1 MAAVRPADLYGLPVE
16 EFTKTRDEL
25 AKELRR
31 AGKKEAADE
40 VKALRKPSVS
50 ASVINQL
57 ARRHPQEMKALVKA
71 GDDLRKAQRGAVS
84 GRDPEKLLE
93 ATRSHRDRLDDMTSL
108 ARHELDAGGQTL
120 QRVAQTLRAGSI
132 DKQASKTLLAGTL
145 ATDVEQAGFGPLLSE
160 VPLPARSTPRSAKSK
175 AAPAKPKPR
184 KAPDRTREQAAKLRR
199 QLREARKDARE
210 ERRRADA
217 AAREAERAQKSA
229 DEAEAQVGE
238 LEAQLERISAR

>member
-1 MAAVRPADLYGLPVE
+1 MKASDLYGLPFD
-16 EFTKTRDEL
+16 EFTKARDEL
-25 AKELRR
+25 AKELRKAR
-31 AGKKEAADE
+31 KKEAADE

-50 ASVINQL
+50 AWMINQL

-71 GDDLRKAQRGAVS
+71 GDALRKAQRGAVS

-93 ATRSHRDRLDDMTSL
+93 ATRSHRDRLDDLTSL

-132 DKQASKTLLAGTL
+132 DKQASKALLAGTL

-160 VPLPARSTPRSAKSK
+160 VPLPTRSPPRSARWR
-175 AAPAKPKPR
+175 AARARAKPKPR

-199 QLREARKDARE
+199 QLQEARKGARE

-217 AAREAERAQKSA
+217 AVREAERGQRT
-229 DEAEAQVGE
+229 AEKGGAGTPP
-238 LEAQLERISAR
+238 ARRCGRARS

>member
-1 MAAVRPADLYGLPVE
+1 VAAVRPADLYGLPLD

-25 AKELRR
+25 AKELRN

-40 VKALRKPSVS
+40 VKALRKPTVS
-50 ASVINQL
+50 AWMINQL

-84 GRDPEKLLE
+84 GRDPEQLRE
-93 ATRSHRDRLDDMTSL
+93 ATRSHRDRLDDLTSF

-120 QRVAQTLRAGSI
+120 QRVAQTLRAASI
-132 DKQASKTLLAGTL
+132 DKQASKALLAGTL

-160 VPLPARSTPRSAKSK
+160 VPLPAGRRPR
-175 AAPAKPKPR
+175 PAKPKPR
-184 KAPDRTREQAAKLRR
+184 KAPDRSREQAAKLRR
-199 QLREARKDARE
+199 QLQEARKGARE

-217 AAREAERAQKSA
+217 AAREAERAKKNA
-229 DEAEAQVGE
+229 EKAEAQVGE
-238 LEAQLERISAR
+238 LEAQLERISPR

>member
-1 MAAVRPADLYGLPVE
+1 VAAVRPADLYGLPLD

-25 AKELRR
+25 AKELRN

-40 VKALRKPSVS
+40 VKALRKPTVS
-50 ASVINQL
+50 AWMINQL

-84 GRDPEKLLE
+84 GRDAEQLRE
-93 ATRSHRDRLDDMTSL
+93 ATRSHRDRLDDLTSF

-120 QRVAQTLRAGSI
+120 QRVAQTLRAASI
-132 DKQASKTLLAGTL
+132 DKQASKALLAGTL

-160 VPLPARSTPRSAKSK
+160 VPLPAGRRPR
-175 AAPAKPKPR
+175 PAKPKPR
-184 KAPDRTREQAAKLRR
+184 KAPDRSREQAAKLRR
-199 QLREARKDARE
+199 QLQEARKGARE

-217 AAREAERAQKSA
+217 AAREAERAKKNA
-229 DEAEAQVGE
+229 EKAEAQVGE
-238 LEAQLERISAR
+238 LEAQLERISPR